1 MSRILI
7 VDDEPQIRR
16 TLSLSLRAHGYD
28 VDVAEDGTRALLLA
42 AANNPDAVLLDLG
55 LPDIDGVEVLR
66 QLRKHSRVPVVILS
80 VRDQDDHKVQALD
93 AGADDYVTKPFS
105 MPELLARLRAA
116 VRRHQP
122 PPDDPVMKTAH
133 FRLDLNDKVATVA
146 GADVHLTPTEWGL
159 VEILVRNPERLVTQ
173 RELLEQVWGPSTPH
187 EPGYLRVH
195 MGHVRRKLEPLASR
209 PRYFVTEPGMGYRF
223 HPSPD

>member
-66 QLRKHSRVPVVILS
+66 QLRKRSRVPVVILS
-80 VRDQDDHKVQALD
+80 VRNQDDHKVQALD

-146 GADVHLTPTEWGL
+146 GADVHTPP
-159 VEILVRNPERLVTQ
+159 RNGDWWKSWFAIRSA
-173 RELLEQVWGPSTPH
+173 W
-187 EPGYLRVH
+187 
-195 MGHVRRKLEPLASR
+195 
-209 PRYFVTEPGMGYRF
+209 
-223 HPSPD
+223 